1 MRNKRENTDFVPES
15 SFIQVGRQL
24 VNEDEASKK
33 LLDEMA
39 LNLEIK
45 SSSTSRQ
52 AGHSQHQGGIII
64 LDENTD
70 KSISISGMSLNSY
83 DVDAVDDMIATIKRK
98 NIFLWTIVI
107 FWLLTVF
114 YFYALLK
121 HARNTQSELQS
132 KIDNLV
138 SEKEQLKFEYVMS
151 RPTSDTM
158 FGFDNCYFN
167 FKASVALGSCAEE
180 ITRSAY
186 DWYEW
191 GASLFYPLYEDE
203 L

>member
-1 MRNKRENTDFVPES
+1 MRNKQENTDFVPES

-24 VNEDEASKK
+24 VNEEEASKK
-33 LLDEMA
+33 MLDGMA

-114 YFYALLK
+114 YFYVLLK

-158 FGFDNCYFN
+158 FEFDNCYFN

-180 ITRSAY
+180 ISRSAS